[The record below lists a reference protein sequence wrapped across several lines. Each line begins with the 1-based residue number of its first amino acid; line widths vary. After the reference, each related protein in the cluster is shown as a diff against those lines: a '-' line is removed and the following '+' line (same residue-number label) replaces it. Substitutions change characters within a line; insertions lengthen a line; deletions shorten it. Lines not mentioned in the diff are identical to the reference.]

1 MVASSFESVLAYAIK
16 TTARNVTHLWCFC
29 KMLTQNYWLLAL
41 EATAVMPVLDVVAE
55 ANSAVNG

>member
-1 MVASSFESVLAYAIK
+1 MVASSYELVLGYPIK
-16 TTARNVTHLWCFC
+16 TTARNVTYLWCFC
-29 KMLTQNYWLLAL
+29 KMLPQNYWLLAL